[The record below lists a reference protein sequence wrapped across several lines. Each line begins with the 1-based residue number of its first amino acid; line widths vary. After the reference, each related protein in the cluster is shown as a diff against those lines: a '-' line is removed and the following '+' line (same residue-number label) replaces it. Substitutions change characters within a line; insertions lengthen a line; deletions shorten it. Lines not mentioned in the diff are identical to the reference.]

1 MVSYNLSN
9 FHPSK
14 LFNKKFR
21 FSSFVSVFI
30 LSVTSGI
37 HSGMTKFAF
46 TLWLKSCGV
55 DIIHLALFSL
65 TFLPDSLKMLWLPF
79 LESLRLETF
88 LKKVLKRKKRVMG
101 HRKIWLLLLEV
112 IIIFFTFSFCFI
124 HPKQYHIHH
133 LILYVGFYCAF
144 LATKEAMSIAYNMEI
159 IKAEN
164 WGRLEGKINAGFQ
177 TGFWLGGIFL
187 FSLSYYFP
195 WSQLFLGVT
204 IVLIIS
210 LILTFFIQ
218 DSVTHQKTNQAKSLK
233 QVFVEPYKDL
243 IFRNK
248 HILFSLFAFM
258 VLYRMQDRLLMSVT
272 NYFFVDLGFANQFL
286 FGKTIGIAA
295 TIFGGLLGSFCVKK
309 YGYKKALIIGIFGH
323 GAASL
328 LFLLQSIYLPK
339 SYSLFYIIMFCE
351 KFTRGFEATIFFTY
365 QMIFCS
371 KYFIVAQYSILIA
384 LEKLSGTIVSSL
396 SGYIIAWYGWNI
408 FFIFS
413 FFGTIPSLWFL
424 KKLPDSIDEVKK

>member
-1 MVSYNLSN
+1 MVSSNLSN
-9 FHPSK
+9 FHQNK
-14 LFNKKFR
+14 FLNKKFR
-21 FSSFVSVFI
+21 FNSFISVFI

-79 LESLRLETF
+79 LENLRLDTL
-88 LKKVLKRKKRVMG
+88 LKRILRRKKRIMS
-101 HRKIWLLLLEV
+101 HRKIWLILLEV
-112 IIIFFTFSFCFI
+112 VIIFFTFSFCFI
-124 HPKQYHIHH
+124 QPKQYDIHH
-133 LILYVGFYCAF
+133 LMLYVAIYCAF
-144 LATKEAMSIAYNMEI
+144 LATKEAMTIAYNMEM
-159 IKAEN
+159 IKAKN
-164 WGRLEGKINAGFQ
+164 WGKLEGKINAGFQ

-187 FSLSYYFP
+187 FSLSHYFE

-210 LILTFFIQ
+210 LILTLFIQ
-218 DSVTHQKTNQAKSLK
+218 DSVTHQKTTQVKSLK
-233 QVFVEPYKDL
+233 EVFIEPYKDL
-243 IFRNK
+243 IARNK
-248 HILFSLFAFM
+248 HILFSLVAFM

-309 YGYKKALIIGIFGH
+309 YGYKKALIIGIVGH
-323 GAASL
+323 VAASL
-328 LFLLQSIYLPK
+328 LLLLQSIWLPK
-339 SYSLFYIIMFCE
+339 SYSLFYIIMFCG

-371 KYFIVAQYSILIA
+371 KYFIVSQYSILIA
-384 LEKLSGTIVSSL
+384 LEKLSGTLVSSL

-424 KKLPDSIDEVKK
+424 KKLPNSIEEVNK